1 MKTFYVSSYGKSD
14 NKGIYIIDLN
24 EENQKLSLVQHIV
37 THDYPSYM
45 ITKNNILYVAY
56 KNASRLN
63 NGGGIGSF
71 SIHKEELIPN
81 NNILLMDVLI
91 PIYVLV
97 IIHDIFLQ
105 LTIML
110 VPQHH
115 IY

>member
-56 KNASRLN
+56 KMLVDL
-63 NGGGIGSF
+63 IM
-71 SIHKEELIPN
+71 EVELEVFQFTKKNLFPTI
-81 NNILLMDVLI
+81 IIILMDVLI